1 MVADVFWETTP
12 YELSLII
19 EGYGERQSERR
30 QELLYLAWH
39 IEAFARQKR
48 LPALKK
54 ILKDSGIKKTQKKL
68 SIEQLYVIAKS
79 KGLIV
84 PERRW

>member
-1 MVADVFWETTP
+1 MTP
-12 YELSLII
+12 YELKII
-19 EGYGERQSERR
+19 FDGYSELLTERR

-54 ILKDSGIKKTQKKL
+54 VLKDCGLKKTQKKL
-68 SIEQLYVIAKS
+68 SMEQLFVIAKS
-79 KGLIV
+79 KGLIM
-84 PERRW
+84 PERRR